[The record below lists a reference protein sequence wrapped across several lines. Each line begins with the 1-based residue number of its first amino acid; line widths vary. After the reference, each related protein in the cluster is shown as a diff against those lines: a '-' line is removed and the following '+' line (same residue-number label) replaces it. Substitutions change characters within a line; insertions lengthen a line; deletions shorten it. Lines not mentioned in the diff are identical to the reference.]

1 MSTQKEATIW
11 QRLGDII
18 RRERVASGLSLCQRG
33 EAERRSGAHP
43 DAL

>member
-18 RRERVASGLSLCQRG
+18 RRERVASGLSLRQRG
-33 EAERRSGAHP
+33 QAERRIGAHP